1 VGSFSCPPTLGYPI
15 PGIVLVQQ
23 EDKSYLV
30 LDGQQRLKT
39 FFMSADKCVP
49 YVRPAGL
56 KVDWFNPSIAHHSFR
71 SSPAVS
77 TGRWS
82 ATRAICGLTVH
93 SAGGIRPSNNGM
105 ARFQFLQRQRV
116 DRLPYIEVIPGTT
129 SSLVRLQKNCSK
141 RNRCDAL
148 RMTEYTN

>member
-1 VGSFSCPPTLGYPI
+1 MSTS
-15 PGIVLVQQ
+15 
-23 EDKSYLV
+23 
-30 LDGQQRLKT
+30 GQ

>member
-1 VGSFSCPPTLGYPI
+1 MAASGHFRVRRWALPI
-15 PGIVLVQQ
+15 GRYRHFHVHQWAV
-23 EDKSYLV
+23 
-30 LDGQQRLKT
+30 
-39 FFMSADKCVP
+39 FMSADKCVP

-56 KVDWFNPSIAHHSFR
+56 KVDWFNPVSRTIVFR

-105 ARFQFLQRQRV
+105 ARFQFLQRNASIVCRTS
-116 DRLPYIEVIPGTT
+116 RSFPHNELPGQAAEE
-129 SSLVRLQKNCSK
+129 LLE